1 MDPVRC
7 EERNKNK
14 KRILVSAACF
24 CFGLVWLISVFV
36 VIVLQK
42 RGSIGGSKSS
52 NLAPSPLR
60 HSLPPTL
67 PPIGDPPSPHIAYP
81 YSSPTKSPLETS
93 SSAPSSAPSAKTV
106 GTTTS
111 APTQISYIPGNL
123 SVSQLG
129 LRLSTGL
136 SVKRLTGV
144 GELVQYGSG
153 KQSLVPFH
161 ASPDMGATF
170 VDTRSENEGGWIYVS
185 NSEVQ
190 RPWGMAGVGALTFDK
205 NGVVMDYRMVLK
217 NTTANCGGGR
227 TKWNTWISCEEYT
240 EGRLW
245 HVDPTGAKAAVNIT
259 LGYVDRGVF
268 ESFAYDARYSHYFVT
283 EDHEFGPV
291 RRFIPVA
298 RHRSSPWEEL
308 FGAGN
313 ETYLRLIPA
322 SDSNGT
328 YAWVKDKDVAKLS
341 ANAFYPNAEG
351 IEVDGNLLYF
361 VSKRLKTM
369 FILNLDD
376 RTYTSSST
384 RFGCSISPK
393 TVETTLVFTGATRTA
408 DSLPSWRPPPI
419 ATRPPVWLFLPM
431 ECTFTWLTKM
441 LELFTTS
448 REMTDYRFKP
458 KP

>member
-1 MDPVRC
+1 
-7 EERNKNK
+7 
-14 KRILVSAACF
+14 
-24 CFGLVWLISVFV
+24 
-36 VIVLQK
+36 
-42 RGSIGGSKSS
+42 
-52 NLAPSPLR
+52 
-60 HSLPPTL
+60 
-67 PPIGDPPSPHIAYP
+67 
-81 YSSPTKSPLETS
+81 
-93 SSAPSSAPSAKTV
+93 
-106 GTTTS
+106 
-111 APTQISYIPGNL
+111 
-123 SVSQLG
+123 
-129 LRLSTGL
+129 
-136 SVKRLTGV
+136 
-144 GELVQYGSG
+144 
-153 KQSLVPFH
+153 
-161 ASPDMGATF
+161 MGATF

-190 RPWGMAGVGALTFDK
+190 RPWGMGGVGALTFDK

-384 RFGCSISPK
+384 RSGIFNEQPDQLQQILGTNDEMLYFTEDGGDNAGIHGRNKDGRFFTILETPAHCN
-393 TVETTLVFTGATRTA
+393 ETTGLAFSPNGMHLYMADQDAGIVYDVTR
-408 DSLPSWRPPPI
+408 DDGLPFQAKTLNIRYHAI
-419 ATRPPVWLFLPM
+419 
-431 ECTFTWLTKM
+431 
-441 LELFTTS
+441 
-448 REMTDYRFKP
+448 
-458 KP
+458 